1 MTTLKSFMENRKS
14 EILKQIEDLKSELAQ
29 LEIAQSAI
37 KESGKKYKNYISQF
51 NLYTENKPLTIKG
64 MILKVLEQENAPLT
78 AIEILNL
85 INARFDKDI
94 ERTSLSPQLSRL
106 KEEGSVLYDNKYWT
120 LADREIGV
128 DDLLG

>member
-1 MTTLKSFMENRKS
+1 MTTLKSFMENRKL
-14 EILKQIEDLKSELAQ
+14 EILNQIEDLKSELAQ

-37 KESGKKYKNYISQF
+37 NESGKKYKNYISEL
-51 NLYTENKPLTIKG
+51 NLYTENKPITIKG
-64 MILKVLEQENAPLT
+64 MILKVLEQENSPLT

-85 INARFDKDI
+85 INTRFNKDL

-106 KEEGSVLYDNKYWT
+106 KEEGSVSYDSKYWT
-120 LADREIGV
+120 LAEPETSV